1 MSRTKTL
8 NADLTQLIQQMVVS
22 TTERNGDKAI
32 AKALNWLRYQCG
44 CERAMFYQFKGSVLL
59 TCITSNVDRVWSDV
73 YRHGRLMMDDPVIRS
88 YRDRLGFLDW
98 DLAFEQHPPS
108 PTYKEV
114 VEDYHLTPG
123 VSYGYSNEVRV
134 SRRRVVTVCSLN
146 SMTRAVSDEDK
157 YLLSSLVPILHM
169 AGKGRK
175 LQVKTLTDKELEVL
189 KWARAGK
196 TSWEIGIIRAI
207 SESTV
212 KYHFKSIYSK
222 LGVSN
227 RAQAVGEALYQGI
240 IN

>member
-1 MSRTKTL
+1 MGSAVSV

-22 TTERNGDKAI
+22 ITELNGDKAI
-32 AKALNWLRYQCG
+32 ENALGWLRCQCS
-44 CERAMFYQFKGSVLL
+44 CDRAMLYQFKGTVLL
-59 TCITSNVDRVWSDV
+59 TCITSNVDSVWSDL

-88 YRDRLGFLDW
+88 YREHLGFMDW
-98 DLAFEQHPPS
+98 DKAFERHPPT

-114 VEDYHLTPG
+114 VQDYRLMPG
-123 VSYGYSNEVRV
+123 ASYGYSNEASVQQG
-134 SRRRVVTVCSLN
+134 VVTVCSLN
-146 SMTRAVSDEDK
+146 AMSRPLNDEDK

-175 LQVKTLTDKELEVL
+175 CHAKALTEKELEVL

-196 TSWEIGIIRAI
+196 TAWEISVIRAI
-207 SESTV
+207 SEATV

-227 RAQAVGEALYQGI
+227 RAQAVGEALCQGI
-240 IN
+240 IK

>member
-1 MSRTKTL
+1 MVSTKTL
-8 NADLTQLIQQMVVS
+8 NADLTQLIQQMVIS
-22 TTERNGDKAI
+22 ITELNGDKAI
-32 AKALNWLRYQCG
+32 ENALDWLRCQCN
-44 CERAMFYQFKGSVLL
+44 CERAMFYQFKGAALL
-59 TCITSNVDRVWSDV
+59 TCITSNVDRAWGDV

-98 DLAFEQHPPS
+98 DSAFEQHPPT

-114 VEDYHLTPG
+114 VEDYDLTPG
-123 VSYGYSNEVRV
+123 VSYGYSNEARV
-134 SRRRVVTVCSLN
+134 GQGVVTVCSLN
-146 SMTRAVSDEDK
+146 SMARAFSNEDR

-175 LQVKTLTDKELEVL
+175 LRTKALTDKELEVL

-196 TSWEIGIIRAI
+196 TAWEIGIIRDI

-240 IN
+240 IK